1 MATLNPAKLTCRPRP
16 PSAPP
21 APNWHSVST
30 TGFMGR
36 QNNKPTSIALLQ
48 ERFRQ
53 LQRLKEMREERE
65 QQRAFSQ
72 GERSSSNAQCAQPM
86 WFVHPDL
93 VRPSRPTR
101 GPPPSCWL
109 DSHGD
114 HTDLQALEI
123 SLSMGLW
130 PNQSTSRHPVSSNE
144 PDVDTTLHL

>member
-1 MATLNPAKLTCRPRP
+1 
-16 PSAPP
+16 
-21 APNWHSVST
+21 
-30 TGFMGR
+30 
-36 QNNKPTSIALLQ
+36 
-48 ERFRQ
+48 
-53 LQRLKEMREERE
+53 MREERE

-101 GPPPSCWL
+101 
-109 DSHGD
+109 HGD